1 MMIELQQKAMLD
13 TDSIPHHMLK
23 KTMSNAERFKM
34 EMELLDAMR
43 LASQWNSLTE
53 RERRKQLE
61 GQSRKQLEGQSRRQY
76 KSSHRASRKKKTSK
90 QAKTRERDRERDEKP
105 AVVDDSLKV

>member
-1 MMIELQQKAMLD
+1 
-13 TDSIPHHMLK
+13 
-23 KTMSNAERFKM
+23 MSNAERFKM

-53 RERRKQLE
+53 RER
-61 GQSRKQLEGQSRRQY
+61 RKQLEGQSRRQY